1 MHRSA
6 RHVLGAL
13 GAVAL
18 CIAAPFAAANL
29 GDIDE
34 GSSDNA
40 NFQEGKKAIE
50 AQDWNM
56 AIALLGKAAEAE
68 PKNADIQN
76 FLGYASRKAGNLDA
90 ALKYYGQ
97 ALQLN
102 PRHKPA
108 HEYMGEAYLLAN
120 NLQKAEEHLA
130 ELQKLCTPI
139 PCEEYKELKRAVD
152 EYKKSRK

>member
-1 MHRSA
+1 MRRSA
-6 RHVLGAL
+6 RFVVGVLGAL
-13 GAVAL
+13 AL
-18 CIAAPFAAANL
+18 CLAAPFAAANL
-29 GDIDE
+29 GDTDE
-34 GSSDNA
+34 GSSDNP

-50 AQDWNM
+50 AQDWTK
-56 AIALLGKAAEAE
+56 AIALLVKAAEAE

-76 FLGYASRKAGNLDA
+76 YLGYASRKAGNLEA
-90 ALKYYGQ
+90 ALKYYDQ

-120 NLQKAEEHLA
+120 NLQKAEEHLE

-139 PCEEYKELKRAVD
+139 PCDEYKELKRAVD
-152 EYKKSRK
+152 AYKKGHK